1 MIQGTVVQVS
11 AVARWPLV
19 LFVCIFYVFLFN
31 FVLFDVIV
39 SKLLLNFIVIMNAS
53 MYHTIN
59 KTNLSVERLND
70 HVTRLIW

>member
-11 AVARWPLV
+11 AVAGWPLV